1 MNPARAAYAAAVS
14 VCLLSLLSG
23 VAWAQVQARAAY
35 TVQVAALSDAD
46 AALATSGELLRS
58 GFPSYVVGAE
68 GPSGSVY
75 RVRVGAFADRA
86 TADRYAAAL
95 ERTVGGAPRPAL
107 AESIPAGLLPLVPSR
122 LALVAEGERLELLDA
137 PTGGLWLRAGPADA
151 EALYVNAQTGE
162 RFQAWWAAP
171 RPSGGRYEVARL
183 PLDDLSSETDPLDV
197 RNELLRQRVALIAGQ
212 ADLPPGRIQ
221 QEAIRGEVG
230 ERFLVVFRARGS
242 SDELR
247 GVLLASEAPSS
258 RASDA
263 WIGEAPPEAPAAA
276 LVVSDSLEASSNL
289 SGGSGDVAWQAAA
302 DGPWVAL
309 TAGDKRW
316 RGLAGVPV
324 RAREDLLIVS
334 VPEGFDVVRLNPVR
348 P

>member
-1 MNPARAAYAAAVS
+1 MAVA
-14 VCLLSLLSG
+14 CLSALALASG
-23 VAWAQVQARAAY
+23 VAFAQARAAY

-46 AALATSGELLRS
+46 AALAASGELLRS

-95 ERTVGGAPRPAL
+95 ERAVGGAPRPAL
-107 AESIPAGLLPLVPSR
+107 AESIPSGLLPLVPAR
-122 LALVAEGERLELLDA
+122 LALVAQGERLELIDG
-137 PTGGLWLRAGPADA
+137 PSGGLWLRAGPQDA
-151 EALYVNAQTGE
+151 EALYVDAQTGE

-171 RPSGGRYEVARL
+171 RPSGGRYEVVRL
-183 PLDDLSSETDPLDV
+183 PLDDLSSDSDPLDV
-197 RNELLRQRVALIAGQ
+197 RNELLRQRVSLLAGQ
-212 ADLPPGRIQ
+212 AELPQGRIQ

-230 ERFLVVFRARGS
+230 SRFLVVFRSRGER
-242 SDELR
+242 DELR
-247 GVLLASEAPSS
+247 GVLLASALPDDRSAE
-258 RASDA
+258 A
-263 WIGEAPPEAPAAA
+263 WIGEPPPQASEPS
-276 LVVSDSLEASSNL
+276 LVVEEGLEGSGEL
-289 SGGSGDVAWQAAA
+289 SGRSGDVAWSAAP
-302 DGPWVAL
+302 DGPWVTI
-309 TAGDKRW
+309 TAGDKSW

-324 RAREDLLIVS
+324 RAVADLLVVS